1 LSKVL
6 RNILENIDYRL
17 YGELPNEINAISNN
31 SKKITSGDLFFAIRG
46 TQTDG
51 HQYISQAIQN
61 GAIAIVTEEYREI
74 INIPQIVVSNGRSA
88 LSTAAANY
96 YDNPSNKLTII
107 GVTGTNGKTTTVY
120 LLNATLKTAKI
131 GCGSIG
137 TLGYSINDKFF
148 PLNLTTPDSLQL
160 QQILSKMVNEKVD
173 VVVMEVSSHALSLNR
188 VDDIRFTGGVFTN
201 ISQDH
206 LDFYLTI
213 DNYVNAKLEL
223 FRKILKTGFR
233 LSNIDDSYSDKFNAT
248 GDAQLFTY
256 SVDSRADF
264 TWKSDIKYKT
274 GIAGTI
280 TSRNISVPIK
290 SSLSGYYNLSNILAA
305 SASAIQ
311 LGIQPSIISQAIA
324 SIDYIPGR
332 LQEIGKQGFPRV
344 FIDYAHT
351 PDAIVNVL
359 GALKDIVPSNGKLVT
374 VFGCGGN
381 RDKTKRPKM
390 AKAAASLS
398 DSVII
403 TTDNPRFE
411 APEAIIEDAVKGF
424 DKNENYIKITD
435 RKAAI
440 QFAIENS
447 STKDIVAILGKGHEN
462 YQEINGVRHPFSD
475 VKIVEELFGK

>member
-6 RNILENIDYRL
+6 RDILENIDYRL
-17 YGELPNEINAISNN
+17 YGELPTEISAISNN
-31 SKKITSGDLFFAIRG
+31 SKKITDGDLFFAIRG

-51 HQYISQAIQN
+51 HQYIPQAIQN
-61 GAIAIVTEEYREI
+61 GAIAIVTEKYQEN
-74 INIPQIVVSNGRSA
+74 INISQIVVPNSRSA
-88 LSTAAANY
+88 LSTAAANF
-96 YDNPSNKLTII
+96 YDNPSNKLTVVGI
-107 GVTGTNGKTTTVY
+107 TGTNGKTTTVY
-120 LLNATLKTAKI
+120 LLNAILQTAGI
-131 GCGSIG
+131 ACGSIG

-160 QQILSKMVNEKVD
+160 QQILAKMVNEKVD
-173 VVVMEVSSHALSLNR
+173 VLVMEVSSHALSLNR
-188 VDDIRFTGGVFTN
+188 VDDIQFAGGVFTN

-206 LDFYLTI
+206 LDFYSTI
-213 DNYVNAKLEL
+213 DNYVDAKLKL
-223 FRKILKTGFR
+223 FRKIPETGFR

-248 GDAQLFTY
+248 GNTPLFTY
-256 SVDSRADF
+256 SIASQADY

-274 GIAGTI
+274 GIEGII
-280 TSRNISVPIK
+280 TFRNISIPIK

-311 LGIQPSIISQAIA
+311 LGIQPSFISQAIA

-332 LQEIGKQGFPRV
+332 LQEIRKQGFPRV

-359 GALKDIVPSNGKLVT
+359 RALKDIVPSDGKLVT

-390 AKAAASLS
+390 AEAAVSLS

-411 APEAIIEDAVKGF
+411 APEAIIEDAVRGF
-424 DKNENYIKITD
+424 NKNKNYIKIID
-435 RKAAI
+435 RKTAI
-440 QFAIENS
+440 QFAVENS
-447 STKDIVAILGKGHEN
+447 STKDIVVILGKGHEN

>member
-1 LSKVL
+1 MSKVL
-6 RNILENIDYRL
+6 RDILENIDYRL
-17 YGELPNEINAISNN
+17 YGELPSEISAISNN

-61 GAIAIVTEEYREI
+61 GAIAIVTEKYQKD
-74 INIPQIVVSNGRSA
+74 INIPQIVVSNSRSA

-96 YDNPSNKLTII
+96 YDNPSKNLTII

-120 LLNATLKTAKI
+120 LLNAILKMAKI

-137 TLGYSINDKFF
+137 TLGFSINDKIF

-160 QQILSKMVNEKVD
+160 QQILAKMVNEKVD

-188 VDDIRFTGGVFTN
+188 VDDIQFAGGVFTN

-206 LDFYLTI
+206 LDFYSTI

-248 GDAQLFTY
+248 GNAQLFTY
-256 SVDSRADF
+256 SIASQADF
-264 TWKSDIKYKT
+264 TWKNDIKYKT
-274 GIAGTI
+274 GIEGTI
-280 TSRNISVPIK
+280 TFINISIPIK

-311 LGIQPSIISQAIA
+311 LGIHPSVISRAIA

-332 LQEIGKQGFPRV
+332 LQEVRKQGFPRV

-359 GALKDIVPSNGKLVT
+359 GALKDIVPSDGKLVT

-381 RDKTKRPKM
+381 RDKAKRPKM
-390 AKAAASLS
+390 AEAAASLS

-424 DKNENYIKITD
+424 NKNEIYIQITD
-435 RKAAI
+435 RKTAI

-462 YQEINGVRHPFSD
+462 YQEINGVRHLFND
-475 VKIVEELFGK
+475 VKIVDDLFGK